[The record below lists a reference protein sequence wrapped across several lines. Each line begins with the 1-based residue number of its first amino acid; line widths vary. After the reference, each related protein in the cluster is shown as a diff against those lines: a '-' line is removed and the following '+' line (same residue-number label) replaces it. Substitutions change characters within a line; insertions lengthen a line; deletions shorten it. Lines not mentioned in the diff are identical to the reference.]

1 MDVSFLQKNY
11 ILVVISVVFSIILT
25 FFLNLV
31 LPQKQEDRTYIKSIL
46 VSGIVSSVMIYI
58 HNLEIPIESINLE
71 PVPF

>member
-11 ILVVISVVFSIILT
+11 ILVIISIFFSIILT

-31 LPQKQEDRTYIKSIL
+31 LPQKQEDRTYIKAIL
-46 VSGIVSSVMIYI
+46 VSGIVSAIMIYI
-58 HNLEIPIESINLE
+58 HNVESPIESINLE